1 MRIII
6 DERLTP
12 SQILLLSQIEANV
25 AMMSACAPAYRP
37 LFVKLLFSSSSSAP
51 SNQLT
56 EGYPTFNSG
65 GGMYARRR
73 TTRDEIELFSILS
86 TGKRTSRSH
95 LSPCGARNS
104 SEENIL
110 GDGAIRKTTEISVA
124 EEA

>member
-6 DERLTP
+6 DDRLTP

-37 LFVKLLFSSSSSAP
+37 LFVKLFSSSSSAP
-51 SNQLT
+51 SNQIT

-65 GGMYARRR
+65 GGMYARKK

-110 GDGAIRKTTEISVA
+110 GDGGIRKTTEISVA
-124 EEA
+124 EEE